1 MIDSIPQLMN
11 FFTSTKFVPGA
22 RSICGTATIP
32 MRNIN
37 LIGKIVYKEIV
48 NSKI

>member
-32 MRNIN
+32 MRNIK
-37 LIGKIVYKEIV
+37 IGKIVHKEIV